1 MRKRNTKKK
10 GRNSLKIAQIEPMS
24 QDNFREL
31 VGQRM
36 DRKVNDIRFP
46 KQGDLLRWLKKTGN
60 ASGPRVKGV

>member
-1 MRKRNTKKK
+1 MRRRNTKKK

-24 QDNFREL
+24 QEDFREL

-36 DRKVNDIRFP
+36 DRKVNDVRFP

-60 ASGPRVKGV
+60 ASGPRMKGV

>member
-10 GRNSLKIAQIEPMS
+10 GRNSLKIAHIEPMS
-24 QDNFREL
+24 QEDFREL

-36 DRKVNDIRFP
+36 DRKVMDARFP
-46 KQGDLLRWLKKTGN
+46 KQGDFLRWLKKTGN

>member
-24 QDNFREL
+24 QEDFREL

-36 DRKVNDIRFP
+36 DRKVMDARFP
-46 KQGDLLRWLKKTGN
+46 NQGDFLRWLKKTGN